1 MDIRVFKGLN
11 AEWALVC
18 AQPGSGEQ
26 VRGWLEGAGVL
37 CRGEGPAELEEL
49 LGWIGVRD
57 RRLGREHSDR
67 WMRALLAVASG
78 EGAEARLAARVV
90 VQAMLDGAVRMT
102 LSLLRP
108 GRDFDEVGQ
117 VVVASLYGVV
127 RCYPL
132 HRARKVAA
140 NLLLETLHRA
150 SRELRDDDPAGL
162 EWEPAVAELPG
173 AENVADVVCR
183 KALTEQA
190 IAGGLAHAGEELDPA
205 QAELAE
211 LLLWGMRKGL
221 LTQARA
227 RQIAGEVREESRAA
241 AQEAGVSAV
250 TWRKRRSRSVA
261 RLRSVAEQWVQAA

>member
-18 AQPGSGEQ
+18 AEPGSGEQ
-26 VRGWLEGAGVL
+26 VRGWLEQAGVL
-37 CRGEGPAELEEL
+37 RRGEGPSELEEL

-67 WMRALLAVASG
+67 WMRVLLAEASG
-78 EGAEARLAARVV
+78 EGAEARLAARAV

-127 RCYPL
+127 RSYPL
-132 HRARKVAA
+132 HRAQKVAA

-150 SRELRDDDPAGL
+150 SRELRDDDPAGM
-162 EWEPAVAELPG
+162 EWDPALAERPG
-173 AENVADVVCR
+173 AENVAEVACR
-183 KALTEQA
+183 NALAEQA
-190 IAGGLAHAGEELDPA
+190 VAGGLADSHEELDPA
-205 QAELAE
+205 QAELTE
-211 LLLWGMRKGL
+211 LLLWGMQKGL

-227 RQIAGEVREESRAA
+227 RQIAAEVREESRSA

>member
-18 AQPGSGEQ
+18 AVPGSGER
-26 VRGWLEGAGVL
+26 VRGWLEQAGAL
-37 CRGEGPAELEEL
+37 RQGEGPTELEEL

-67 WMRALLAVASG
+67 WMRALLAEASG

-90 VQAMLDGAVRMT
+90 VQAMLDGAVKMT

-127 RCYPL
+127 RAYPL
-132 HRARKVAA
+132 HRRQKVAA
-140 NLLLETLHRA
+140 NVLLETLHRA
-150 SRELRDDDPAGL
+150 SRELRIDDPQGL
-162 EWEPAVAELPG
+162 EWDPALLELPG
-173 AENVADVVCR
+173 SENVAETACR
-183 KALTEQA
+183 NALMEQA
-190 IAGGLAHAGEELDPA
+190 AAGGLSDGFGELEPA

-211 LLLWGMRKGL
+211 LLLWGVQKGL
-221 LTQARA
+221 LTRARA
-227 RQIAGEVREESRAA
+227 QQIAGEAREEARSAA
-241 AQEAGVSAV
+241 EQAGVSAV
-250 TWRKRRSRSVA
+250 TWRKRRSRSAA
-261 RLRSVAEQWVQAA
+261 RLRAVAEQWVQAA

>member
-18 AQPGSGEQ
+18 AEPGSGEQ
-26 VRGWLEGAGVL
+26 VRGWLEQAGVL
-37 CRGEGPAELEEL
+37 RRGEGPAELEEL

-67 WMRALLAVASG
+67 WMRALLAVASD

-127 RCYPL
+127 RSYPL

-140 NLLLETLHRA
+140 NLLMETLHQA
-150 SRELRDDDPAGL
+150 SRELLNDDPQGL
-162 EWEPAVAELPG
+162 EWGAVLEGLPGVEDVAE
-173 AENVADVVCR
+173 VVCR
-183 KALTEQA
+183 KALAEQA
-190 IAGGLAHAGEELDPA
+190 VAGGLAVAAEELQPA

-211 LLLWGMRKGL
+211 LLLWGVQQGL
-221 LTQARA
+221 LTPARA

-241 AQEAGVSAV
+241 APEAGVSAV
-250 TWRKRRSRSVA
+250 TWRKRRSRRLA
-261 RLRSVAEQWVQAA
+261 RLRSVAELWVQAA